1 MTKTIPKIHS
11 GTKTENYFDLQT
23 FWQEATD
30 RTKDNDDDD
39 DSDDD
44 DNSDDD
50 DDDDDDDDNMNR
62 ICRKMTTNEAN
73 VVSLNTQQ
81 VFLNESKQFF
91 RLGRRAICR

>member
-30 RTKDNDDDD
+30 RAKDNDDDD
-39 DSDDD
+39 DNDNDDSSND
-44 DNSDDD
+44 DEDD
-50 DDDDDDDDNMNR
+50 MNR